1 MNGKYLAAAAF
12 ACLLMSCGSGKNSV
26 AVVDFS
32 GEWNIVEV
40 NGEKVSAE
48 NTPFLGFDNA
58 EHRLYGNA
66 GCNRLMG
73 TFNLDTLNA
82 GKISFG
88 QVGATRMMCPDMKVE
103 QSVLEALN
111 KVAGYEEVGEGVS
124 LNDADGKSVIL
135 LQKRDVKEVSIKDLE
150 GTWQIM
156 TVNGTEIGK
165 TEKTPQL
172 TFDLAEKRVYG
183 NASCNTINGGF
194 SQEEGKPSSLQFSQM
209 ISTMMACPDMDT
221 ERNILDALNKVRSFE
236 VKENGTVSLLGEDG
250 SELLTL
256 KKLAAAEVEA

>member
-1 MNGKYLAAAAF
+1 MNKKYLAAAAF
-12 ACLLMSCGSGKNSV
+12 ACVLMSCGSGKNTV

-48 NTPFLGFDNA
+48 NTPYLGFDKA
-58 EHRLYGNA
+58 AHRLYGNA

-73 TFNLDTLNA
+73 TFDVDTLNA

-111 KVAGYEEVGEGVS
+111 KVAGYEEVGENVV
-124 LNDADGKSVIL
+124 LNDADGKSLIL
-135 LQKRDVKEVSIKDLE
+135 LQKREIKEVSINDLD

-172 TFDLAEKRVYG
+172 TFDLAEKKVYG

-194 SQEEGKPSSLQFSQM
+194 SQEEGKSSSLQFTQM
-209 ISTMMACPDMDT
+209 ISTMMACPDMET
-221 ERNILDALNKVRSFE
+221 ERNILGALNKVRSFE
-236 VKENGTVSLLGEDG
+236 VKEDGTVALLGEDG
-250 SELLTL
+250 TELLTL
-256 KKLAAAEVEA
+256 QKQEKTETEA

>member
-1 MNGKYLAAAAF
+1 MNRKYLAAAAF

-165 TEKTPQL
+165 TEKNASADFRLGRKTGVWKCQL
-172 TFDLAEKRVYG
+172 QYDQWRILSGRRKVFFFAVHSDDFHHDGLSGYG
-183 NASCNTINGGF
+183 N
-194 SQEEGKPSSLQFSQM
+194 GKKYSGCIEQGAQL
-209 ISTMMACPDMDT
+209 
-221 ERNILDALNKVRSFE
+221 
-236 VKENGTVSLLGEDG
+236 
-250 SELLTL
+250 
-256 KKLAAAEVEA
+256 